1 MRISSKQIQQVGIDS
16 ILSQQQR
23 LSETQRQVASG
34 NQILKPSDDPVGTS
48 ELLNLRQST
57 ESTKQYQD
65 NARAA
70 KNRLTTEEGVLQG
83 VTTLLQRTRE
93 LAVKGANGSQT
104 NETRSYIAAEIRQR
118 IDELAGLANS
128 KDGAGDYLFS
138 GGKGTT
144 KPFVE
149 KSGGGYQYQGDQTAR
164 ELQIG
169 AGRRIADG
177 DPGSDVFQLIR
188 NGNGSFKVE
197 SSGNADTGSS
207 EPEGTGVVQSTSVI
221 DQYKPVNTGGTNGYA
236 VRFVDDPT
244 PNSDEIKYE
253 IYELDS
259 PPAFPPTY
267 PGPPATWPPVADA
280 DRKAIGTYTPG
291 EPIEYDLGGFRVEFT
306 GTPDHGDTFEV
317 KASEYQDIFTTLENL
332 ASALEQPVHTAEQHA
347 ELENAVNR
355 SIGNIDQGLD
365 NIMVVRSS
373 LGARL
378 NAVESQEYVN
388 DDYLLQSEEIMSSI
402 EDLDYAEAVTRLNMQ
417 MAGLDAAQKA
427 YMKVQGLSMFNYL
440 RP

>member
-57 ESTKQYQD
+57 ESTEQYQE
-65 NARAA
+65 NAKAA
-70 KNRLTTEEGVLQG
+70 KNRLNTEEGVLQG
-83 VTTLLQRTRE
+83 VTNLLQRTRE

-104 NETRSYIAAEIRQR
+104 NETRGYIAAEIRQR

-128 KDGAGDYLFS
+128 KDGAGDYLFAGS
-138 GGKGTT
+138 KGTT

-149 KSGGGYQYQGDQTAR
+149 KAGGGYQYQGDQTAR

-177 DPGSDVFQLIR
+177 DPGSEVFQLIR
-188 NGNGSFKVE
+188 NGNGSFM
-197 SSGNADTGSS
+197 A
-207 EPEGTGVVQSTSVI
+207 EPDAANSGTGVVKSTSVV
-221 DQYKPVNTGGTNGYA
+221 DQYRPTNTDLTTNGYKIE
-236 VRFVDDPT
+236 FDG
-244 PNSDEIKYE
+244 NGGYE
-253 IYELDS
+253 ILEWD
-259 PPAFPPTY
+259 PDAGPA
-267 PGPPATWPPVADA
+267 AWVQQAS
-280 DRKAIGTYTPG
+280 GTYTEG
-291 EPIEYDLGGFRVEFT
+291 EPIEYGAGGFRVEVT
-306 GTPDHGDTFEV
+306 GEPSNGDTIRV
-317 KASEYQDIFTTLENL
+317 KASKYQDIFTTLENL

-355 SIGNIDQGLD
+355 SIGDIDQGLD

-388 DDYLLQSEEIMSSI
+388 DDYLLQSQEIMSSI

>member
-16 ILSQQQR
+16 ILNQQSR

-34 NQILKPSDDPVGTS
+34 NRILKPSDDPVGTS
-48 ELLNLRQST
+48 ELMNLRKST
-57 ESTKQYQD
+57 ESTKQYQE
-65 NARAA
+65 NAKAA

-83 VTTLLQRTRE
+83 VTNLLQRTRE

-104 NETRSYIAAEIRQR
+104 NETRGYIAAEVRQR

-149 KSGGGYQYQGDQTAR
+149 KAGGGYQYQGDQTAR

-177 DPGSDVFQLIR
+177 DAGSEVFQLIR
-188 NGNGSFKVE
+188 NGNGSFM
-197 SSGNADTGSS
+197 T
-207 EPEGTGVVQSTSVI
+207 EPDAANTGTGVIQSTSVV
-221 DQYKPVNTGGTNGYA
+221 DQYQPVNTAGNNGYTI
-236 VRFVDDPT
+236 RFLDDPGGG
-244 PNSDEIKYE
+244 DEIR
-253 IYELDS
+253 YELYETDS
-259 PPAFPPTY
+259 PPAV
-267 PGPPATWPPVADA
+267 PGAWPPAADP
-280 DRKAIGTYTPG
+280 DRLDSGTYVQG
-291 EPIEYDLGGFRVEFT
+291 EPIEYTAGGFRVEIS
-306 GTPDHGDTFEV
+306 GRPDDGDTFEV
-317 KASEYQDIFTTLENL
+317 KASENQDIFTTLENL
-332 ASALEQPVHTAEQHA
+332 ASALEQPVHTATQHA

-355 SIGNIDQGLD
+355 SIEDIDQGLD
-365 NIMVVRSS
+365 NVMVVRSS

-388 DDYLLQSEEIMSSI
+388 DDYLLQSQEIMSSI